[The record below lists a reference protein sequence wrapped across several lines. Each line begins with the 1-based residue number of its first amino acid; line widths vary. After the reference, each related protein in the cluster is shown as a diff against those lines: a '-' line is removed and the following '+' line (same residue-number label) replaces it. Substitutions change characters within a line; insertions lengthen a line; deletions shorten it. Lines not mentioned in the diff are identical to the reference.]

1 MNAAL
6 FRRTITSICLAL
18 AAILSVLWV
27 ALQPPMGGD
36 PAAQL
41 AAIDAAGATAGIS
54 ALAFVVSQLPFIVAV
69 LGIAHLIRDRA
80 PVLSGIGAT
89 LGVVG
94 GFGHAVFGGV
104 QLTQLAMAA
113 DPAHHAVYAGL
124 LSGGLPLPLMIM
136 MMSGTVG
143 TVLGVVV
150 LAVGLLRAKAGP
162 VWVPYALWGFVL
174 VEFIGT
180 SFASWASLV
189 SGLLYLAS
197 FCTLAV
203 VVWRSPILGWMTG
216 TAALAREKMPAA

>member
-6 FRRTITSICLAL
+6 FRRNTTSICLAL

-27 ALQPPMGGD
+27 ALQPPMDGD
-36 PAAQL
+36 PL
-41 AAIDAAGATAGIS
+41 VAISAAGASADIS
-54 ALAFVVSQLPFIVAV
+54 AFAFVVSQLPFIIAA

-80 PVLSGIGAT
+80 PILSAIGGT
-89 LGVVG
+89 LGVLG

-113 DPAHHAVYAGL
+113 DSANHEVYAGL

-136 MMSGTVG
+136 MMCGTAG
-143 TVLGVVV
+143 TVLGIVI
-150 LAVGLLRAKAGP
+150 LGIGLLRAKVGP

-174 VEFIGT
+174 VEFVGT
-180 SFASWASLV
+180 NFTAWASLV

-197 FCTLAV
+197 FCALAV
-203 VVWRSPILGWMTG
+203 TAWRSPILGWMTG
-216 TAALAREKMPAA
+216 TAALARESVPVA